1 MLENMVIGFILF
13 SLIGSVSNRITGGT
27 CGLLHNAFVG
37 FLGFLLAAAILRVT
51 GYEAGVVA
59 TILILFA
66 GGCMASVTLHAI
78 GAWLYKDEEG

>member
-1 MLENMVIGFILF
+1 MLENIVIGTILF
-13 SLIGSVSNRITGGT
+13 SAIGSVSNRITGGT